1 MLQLIHPLLVEN
13 IEYVLDIIDL
23 VCVMTVN
30 PGFGGQ
36 KFIDSQV
43 EKVSKLRSMI
53 GELPIHIEIDGGI
66 TPQLLLLLQ
75 KQVQMFWL
83 QVLEYFLVVLLIIQL
98 IMVKI

>member
-1 MLQLIHPLLVEN
+1 
-13 IEYVLDIIDL
+13 
-23 VCVMTVN
+23 MTVN

-66 TPQLLLLLQ
+66 TPTTAPLVS
-75 KQVQMFWL
+75 KAGAD
-83 QVLEYFLVVLLIIQL
+83 VLVAGSGVFSGGSVNNPANYGENINSIRLAAEQSL
-98 IMVKI
+98 K